1 MIQQRR
7 RRRAVPAYVTSTG
20 EPIAEVNTT
29 PLIDVMLVLLIMFII
44 TIPLQTH
51 AVKMDLPSGGT
62 PPTEEPEI
70 HKLAMDSRGALSFD
84 GAPVAEAALPAQLG
98 AMQQADPLSVLHFQV
113 DGQARHED
121 FDRVLA
127 EVRKAGVERL
137 GFVGNERFAASF

>member
-1 MIQQRR
+1 MIQQR

-51 AVKMDLPSGGT
+51 AVKMDLPSG
-62 PPTEEPEI
+62 PPPAGVEPEV
-70 HKLAMDSRGALSFD
+70 HKLAMDATGALSFD
-84 GAPVAEAALPAQLG
+84 GAPVAEAALRGRLA
-98 AMQQADPLSVLHFQV
+98 AMQAANPLAVLHFQI
-113 DGQARHED
+113 DGGARHED

-127 EVRKAGVERL
+127 EVKGAGVERL
-137 GFVGNERFAASF
+137 GFVGNQAFAGAF